1 MISRRPP
8 SRPSALAGLV
18 LVFALPI
25 VAGPA
30 QLGAQEAPGWK
41 ERSPFRPLDLASPTT
56 LRTGAGLPGPDYWQ
70 QKVDYRIDASLDP
83 DTHTL
88 TGSQTIRYHNRSPHA
103 LTVLWLK
110 LDANLCH
117 PDSKAQSLAVPPL
130 LFGESV
136 FDFGCRDGTG
146 MTIRRLAAGGR
157 DLSYEVM
164 GTIARVELPH
174 PLPAGARTE
183 VGIDWTLTLPE
194 YGYGRTGR
202 DGTLYQ
208 VAQWYP
214 RVAVYD
220 DVSGWNLAPFLGAG
234 EFYQEFGDFEVALTV
249 PDNFVVTATGSIVNP
264 GAVLTEEQRSR
275 LARADRSEDAVAVIT
290 ESEARSNRNRRASGT
305 KTWRFAAEN
314 VRDFAFAMAP
324 DFRWDASAWNGVRIQ
339 TFYRPEAELWEE
351 ANRMSWVSIR
361 HFSERLFPYPW
372 PHATTVEGPND
383 GMEYPMITFVP
394 TETTRE
400 ALYWVL
406 THEFGHEWYPMIVNS
421 NERLHPWMDEG
432 FNTFIDIES
441 VEVYFEGEPYA
452 EAISRQPLELWA
464 EHAVP
469 GAEQAMAL
477 PPDEQHDLFWAAY
490 FKPALMM
497 HLLQHE
503 VLGKE
508 RFDRAFR
515 EYTHAWAFKHP
526 TASDFIRSM
535 ENSTGMDLD
544 WFWRAW
550 VYSTAR
556 LDQAVTGVTVTDG
569 GVTEIRLESPGDMV
583 MPAEVRIDYA
593 QGAPETVRLPVEMWK
608 LGPVYTYRVPPGRD
622 VTGVTIDPRAVYP
635 DDDRSNNV
643 WEAD

>member
-1 MISRRPP
+1 MNPRRLLVARLPAIACLAAAALLLAP
-8 SRPSALAGLV
+8 GSAV
-18 LVFALPI
+18 
-25 VAGPA
+25 
-30 QLGAQEAPGWK
+30 AQEEGPGWK
-41 ERSPFRPLDLASPTT
+41 VHSPFRPLPLATPNTI
-56 LRTGAGLPGPDYWQ
+56 RTGAGLPGPDYWQ
-70 QKVDYRIDASLDP
+70 QKVDYRIDATLDP
-83 DTHTL
+83 ETQVL
-88 TGSQTIRYHNRSPHA
+88 TGSQTIRYHNHSPHA
-103 LTVLWLK
+103 LSVLWLK
-110 LDANLCH
+110 LDTNLCH
-117 PDSKAQSLAVPPL
+117 PDSKSQVLAVPPL

-136 FDFGCRDGTG
+136 FDFTCDGSG
-146 MTIRRLAAGGR
+146 MTLERVAGGGR
-157 DLSYEVM
+157 DLGHEIM

-174 PLPAGARTE
+174 PLPAGAHTE
-183 VGIDWTLTLPE
+183 IEIDWTTTLPE

-214 RVAVYD
+214 RLAVYD
-220 DVSGWNLAPFLGAG
+220 DVSGWNIDPFLGAG
-234 EFYQEFGDFEVALTV
+234 EFYQEFGDFFVSLTV
-249 PDNFVVTATGSIVNP
+249 PDNFVLTATGEVVNP
-264 GAVLTEEQRSR
+264 DAVLTEEQQTR
-275 LARADRSEDAVAVIT
+275 LARADASEEPVAIIT
-290 ESEARSNRNRRASGT
+290 ESEARSNRGRRAGGT

-324 DFRWDASAWNGVRIQ
+324 DFRWDASSYDGIRIQ

-351 ANRMSWVSIR
+351 ANRMSWVSIK
-361 HFSERLFPYPW
+361 HFSDRLFPYPW

-406 THEFGHEWYPMIVNS
+406 THEFGHEWFPMIVNT

-432 FNTFIDIES
+432 FNTFINIES

-452 EAISRQPLELWA
+452 DAISVQPLELWA
-464 EHAVP
+464 EHSIP
-469 GAEQAMAL
+469 GVEQAMAL

-497 HLLQHE
+497 HLLQYE

-508 RFDRAFR
+508 RFDRALS

-535 ENSTGMDLD
+535 ENSAGMDLD

-556 LDQAVTGVTVTDG
+556 LDQAITDVSVTDE
-569 GVTEIRLESPGDMV
+569 GVTEIRLESLGQMV
-583 MPAEVRIDYA
+583 MPAELAVSFA
-593 QGAPETVRLPVEMWK
+593 GGATETVRLPVEMWK
-608 LGPVYTYRVPPGRD
+608 LGPVYTYRVPAGRE
-622 VTGVTIDPRAVYP
+622 VVGVTLDPRGVYP
-635 DDDRSNNV
+635 DDDDSNDE
-643 WEAD
+643 WSR